1 MVMISKR
8 PIPLR
13 RPNRSLRR
21 PGIVLRLRRHRPGHQ
36 NRPPLRHRS
45 LARSRVGV
53 LHRNQLKRLILAAC
67 HTRVIRTNRPAVA
80 VRTIR
85 RRHVATEVPGET
97 VEDTCHGAWDEDVVD
112 IEVAAAI
119 VGKIPTTRL
128 VRSAED
134 PEVVVAEATAE
145 VDQEVTA
152 VDREGMAVDQ
162 ATTVEDTTT
171 DRLPRIIRW
180 AATRAVAATTKDRLL
195 GSSSTHDNRPTL
207 PR

>member
-1 MVMISKR
+1 MVGS
-8 PIPLR
+8 
-13 RPNRSLRR
+13 
-21 PGIVLRLRRHRPGHQ
+21 GED
-36 NRPPLRHRS
+36 
-45 LARSRVGV
+45 GV
-53 LHRNQLKRLILAAC
+53 VHPEAADSATGDAC

-112 IEVAAAI
+112 IEAAAAI
-119 VGKIPTTRL
+119 VGKIRTTRL
-128 VRSAED
+128 VRSAEV
-134 PEVVVAEATAE
+134 PEVVAAEATAE

-152 VDREGMAVDQ
+152 VDRAGMAVDQ
-162 ATTVEDTTT
+162 ATTVGDTTT

-180 AATRAVAATTKDRLL
+180 AVTRAVAATTKDRLL
-195 GSSSTHDNRPTL
+195 GSSLTHDNRPTQ

>member
-1 MVMISKR
+1 MVGS
-8 PIPLR
+8 
-13 RPNRSLRR
+13 
-21 PGIVLRLRRHRPGHQ
+21 GED
-36 NRPPLRHRS
+36 
-45 LARSRVGV
+45 GV
-53 LHRNQLKRLILAAC
+53 VHPEAADSATGDAC

-85 RRHVATEVPGET
+85 RRHVATEVPVET

-112 IEVAAAI
+112 IEAAAAVAI
-119 VGKIPTTRL
+119 VGKIRTTRL
-128 VRSAED
+128 VRSVEV
-134 PEVVVAEATAE
+134 PEVVAAEATAE

-162 ATTVEDTTT
+162 ATTVGDTTT

-180 AATRAVAATTKDRLL
+180 AVTRAVAATTKDRLL
-195 GSSSTHDNRPTL
+195 DSSLTHDNRPTQ